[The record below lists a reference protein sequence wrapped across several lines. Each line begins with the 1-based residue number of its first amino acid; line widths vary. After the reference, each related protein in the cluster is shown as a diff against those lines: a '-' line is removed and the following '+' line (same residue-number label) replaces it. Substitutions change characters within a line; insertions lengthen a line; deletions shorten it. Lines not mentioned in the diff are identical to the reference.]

1 MKKSILTLEEE
12 TRKKEIVST
21 ALKIVDKYGIK
32 GLTVARIAKE
42 IGFVESALY
51 RHFRYKKEILLMI
64 LDSVYLDGQSH
75 FRAAVHSAQDSTEAL
90 RLLLRKHLQY
100 LELYPGLFRVIYS
113 DEIHM
118 GESSLLDKLHFF
130 TNATIRS
137 VKKIISQGVK
147 EGIFRKDINLSLAAI
162 HFLGIIQTAFSFWT
176 VKDRKISLIRA
187 GDKLLSQFFSGI
199 KD

>member
-1 MKKSILTLEEE
+1 MKKSILTLEKE

-90 RLLLRKHLQY
+90 RLLLRKHLKY
-100 LELYPGLFRVIYS
+100 LESYPGLFRVIYS

-199 KD
+199 KA

>member
-12 TRKKEIVST
+12 TRKKEIIST

-64 LDSVYLDGQSH
+64 LESVYLDGQSH
-75 FRAAVHSAQDSTEAL
+75 FRVAVHSAQDSTEAL

-100 LELYPGLFRVIYS
+100 LELYPGLFRIIYS

-137 VKKIISQGVK
+137 VKKIISQGMK
-147 EGIFRKDINLSLAAI
+147 EGVFRKDINLSLAAI

-187 GDKLLSQFFSGI
+187 GDKLLLQFLSGI
-199 KD
+199 KA